1 LAAYVLTFNVQNVT
15 NVNELNLTQN
25 GMSLPGITLVGS
37 IATLPVMLQA
47 GANNFNLSVNTG
59 CGSTQTS
66 FTINYTANVA
76 PPTNNTNDNN
86 GGVEKPTNSPQNN
99 QPKPASTPN
108 KGGGGSTPNNTPT
121 PAKEVKPA
129 VTPTPAP
136 NNTPTPAKEVK
147 PAVTPTPAPTNTPAK
162 EVKPATNTNPTPAK
176 ETKPVEGGGT
186 EKLPIQNKPAKGGG
200 K

>member
-1 LAAYVLTFNVQNVT
+1 
-15 NVNELNLTQN
+15 LTQN
-25 GMSLPGITLVGS
+25 GSTLTGISLGGS

-99 QPKPASTPN
+99 QPKPANTPN
-108 KGGGGSTPNNTPT
+108 KGGGGT
-121 PAKEVKPA
+121 
-129 VTPTPAP
+129 AP

-147 PAVTPTPAPTNTPAK
+147 PAVTPAPVPNNTPTPAK
-162 EVKPATNTNPTPAK
+162 EVKPAVTPAPAPNNTPTPAK

-186 EKLPIQNKPAKGGG
+186 EKLPVQNKPAKGGG